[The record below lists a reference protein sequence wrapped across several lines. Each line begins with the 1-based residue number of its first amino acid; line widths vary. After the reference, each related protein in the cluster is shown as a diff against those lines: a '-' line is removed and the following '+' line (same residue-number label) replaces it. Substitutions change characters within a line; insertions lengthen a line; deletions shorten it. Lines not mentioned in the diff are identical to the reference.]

1 MSKKKRR
8 VRDQD
13 SLPLE
18 SGLPGAVA
26 VSAAVS
32 EAVVAG
38 ASVDPSADQAA
49 SVSAI
54 DAGRVPDCGA
64 LPVAVV
70 TSAADSR
77 SESPTASALSSVA
90 VDLAD
95 DAAGDLVML
104 GSRLRAARES
114 SDWSREE
121 LASKARIPLA
131 AIANIEAGNV
141 AALGAVIYAR
151 GFMRS
156 YARAVGVADDVVDA
170 ALHGHQV
177 EEPVLV
183 AANPTGLGD
192 RFAARY
198 TNPLVY
204 GLLTLVVVVPL
215 VFLAAPK
222 TSREAAPAF
231 SPLDAS
237 VPTVDARLR
246 DDSAVAEPQTPGQSS
261 VASYAGPPV
270 TASVAPVMAS
280 IAPMPAAV
288 ASPRPAGSRVLVL
301 RVSEPSWIELT
312 AADGRR
318 LEYSQLQAGAAR
330 EYVVDGGADLV
341 VGNVPA
347 VVATLNG
354 EAVDLNAVANRNVAR
369 LRIGDATPP
378 AGQ

>member
-8 VRDQD
+8 ARDQG

-18 SGLPGAVA
+18 SALPGA
-26 VSAAVS
+26 AAVPVEASARVVS
-32 EAVVAG
+32 E
-38 ASVDPSADQAA
+38 ASVDPGVDGVAAASAVDAGQDADGASPREAAVAPVAASRSDLPAGSAVSSGGGDMAGNDSAD
-49 SVSAI
+49 
-54 DAGRVPDCGA
+54 
-64 LPVAVV
+64 LAV
-70 TSAADSR
+70 
-77 SESPTASALSSVA
+77 
-90 VDLAD
+90 
-95 DAAGDLVML
+95 L

-114 SDWSREE
+114 RNWSREE
-121 LASKARIPLA
+121 LASRARIPLA

-156 YARAVGVADDVVDA
+156 YARAVGVSDGVVDA
-170 ALHGHQV
+170 ALRDVQV

-183 AANPTGLGD
+183 AANPSSLGD

-237 VPTVDARLR
+237 TSALASRPVDA
-246 DDSAVAEPQTPGQSS
+246 SGAVEDQMQGKAP
-261 VASYAGPPV
+261 VASDAPPV
-270 TASVAPVMAS
+270 AASVAPVMAS
-280 IAPMPAAV
+280 IAPMPSPVAA
-288 ASPRPAGSRVLVL
+288 SRPAGSRVLVL

-369 LRIGDATPP
+369 LRIGDAAPP
-378 AGQ
+378 ARQ